1 MQELRA
7 LAPTAA
13 DDSAGFLGTGWAYP
27 VRFAPQ
33 GRGVEMAS
41 GERDVRESLLILLST
56 TPGERVMQPT
66 FGCALRTQVFETLDA
81 SRATEIHD
89 LVARAVLHFE
99 PRVELIDVIVTQ
111 PDPLEGRV
119 LVDLSYRMRAT
130 NTRHN
135 LVYPLYLNEASAAGF
150 SA

>member
-13 DDSAGFLGTGWAYP
+13 DDGASFLGTGWAWP

-41 GERDVRESLLILLST
+41 GERDVRESLRILLST

-66 FGCALRTQVFETLDA
+66 FGCALRTQVFEVLDA

-99 PRVELIDVIVTQ
+99 PRVELIDVVVTQ
-111 PDPLEGRV
+111 PDPLEGQV
-119 LVDLSYRMRAT
+119 LVELTYRMRAT